1 MLKSF
6 FFDNI
11 FNLNY
16 PLILNIL
23 ILMLISIPIKFNN
36 FHPLKIIIILI
47 LLTFLIF
54 LKINFIIKS
63 WINFFLLLI
72 IIGGLIVIFIYITR
86 LNNNTLFK
94 FNLLNIKKNLFK
106 FLILIFFFLL
116 IFKINLIFNNN
127 QDLFNYN
134 LNFNEEKN
142 NISIIKLFNI
152 NKIPIIFIIIYL
164 YFSLIC
170 IINICYKIK
179 TPLRQINY

>member
-63 WINFFLLLI
+63 
-72 IIGGLIVIFIYITR
+72 
-86 LNNNTLFK
+86 
-94 FNLLNIKKNLFK
+94 
-106 FLILIFFFLL
+106 
-116 IFKINLIFNNN
+116 
-127 QDLFNYN
+127 
-134 LNFNEEKN
+134 
-142 NISIIKLFNI
+142 
-152 NKIPIIFIIIYL
+152 
-164 YFSLIC
+164 
-170 IINICYKIK
+170 
-179 TPLRQINY
+179 

>member
-1 MLKSF
+1 M
-6 FFDNI
+6 
-11 FNLNY
+11 
-16 PLILNIL
+16 
-23 ILMLISIPIKFNN
+23 
-36 FHPLKIIIILI
+36 
-47 LLTFLIF
+47 
-54 LKINFIIKS
+54 
-63 WINFFLLLI
+63 LLI